1 MAYGEV
7 FSGNGTRV
15 VKTPVRSPRANSYAD
30 RFVGTL
36 LGECLDHVLILWE
49 RNLRSVLAEYIRH
62 YNGHRPHQAL
72 RQEPPLCEPG
82 NGVDITARIE
92 RRQVLGGLIS
102 EYRRAMLNCMS
113 AQHHRPRVTDRPAET
128 PAAIRATLAAS
139 DVPEVLAQYESELDA
154 AFAQARETGDLTV
167 LTTAVRRWWIEALEW
182 QRDPAGQRDFLARME
197 RYLAE
202 GPPGPEHRITCEEFR
217 AQLGV

>member
-1 MAYGEV
+1 
-7 FSGNGTRV
+7 
-15 VKTPVRSPRANSYAD
+15 
-30 RFVGTL
+30 
-36 LGECLDHVLILWE
+36 
-49 RNLRSVLAEYIRH
+49 
-62 YNGHRPHQAL
+62 
-72 RQEPPLCEPG
+72 
-82 NGVDITARIE
+82 
-92 RRQVLGGLIS
+92 
-102 EYRRAMLNCMS
+102 MLNCMT

-182 QRDPAGQRDFLARME
+182 QRDPAGQRDFLARMQ

-202 GPPGPEHRITCEEFR
+202 GPRGPEHRITREEFR